1 MFLDKLMISQVVSVY
16 GLTAPPSSHSEMPS
30 RRISVRIGTFAYC
43 RISRGWHL
51 GAPIAIVFELYA
63 GIVECDLYLHP
74 DDRTMD
80 IWRSV
85 SCHTCVRDG
94 WLGEYH
100 AQFGDVSSLIEASL
114 DSLSM
119 GCLIDSVC
127 SFL

>member
-1 MFLDKLMISQVVSVY
+1 MDAF
-16 GLTAPPSSHSEMPS
+16 T
-30 RRISVRIGTFAYC
+30 YC
-43 RISRGWHL
+43 GILCRWHL

-63 GIVECDLYLHP
+63 GIAECDLYLHA

-85 SCHTCVRDG
+85 SYHTCVRGG
-94 WLGEYH
+94 WLGGWENIMH
-100 AQFGDVSSLIEASL
+100 EFGVVSSLIVASA

-119 GCLIDSVC
+119 GCPIDSVC